1 MHKFQFFAAGICAAL
16 TAPALAA
23 AAPAAKATAT
33 APDPERLKL
42 AARVSAVLWPNGTYV
57 RIFQGMT
64 GGENGLF
71 DMVLDLRPGDIMGGM
86 FEGAAAGPDAQAAKD
101 APPKKPSPTLRE
113 SIVAEDPYFEERMR
127 ISMKVAEEEMTR
139 LAAPIEP
146 KLREGLAKS
155 IARRF
160 TTEQLVPI
168 ATFFETPAGKAYA
181 EQSFSMFVDKD
192 VMLALISSVPAVVKE
207 VPGIMEK
214 IHKATAH
221 LPKPK
226 HKAPEVTDDSSANGD
241 AGDNGETDEKTDS
254 DMPST

>member
-1 MHKFQFFAAGICAAL
+1 MHKFRFFAAGICAAL
-16 TAPALAA
+16 SAPALG
-23 AAPAAKATAT
+23 AAPPPPKTTAT

-64 GGENGLF
+64 GGQDGLF
-71 DMVLDLRPGDIMGGM
+71 DMVLDLRPGEIMGAM
-86 FEGAAAGPDAQAAKD
+86 FEGAAAGPEAKPGKD
-101 APPKKPSPTLRE
+101 APPRKPSPTLRE
-113 SIVAEDPYFEERMR
+113 SIVADDPHFEERMR

-139 LAAPIEP
+139 LAGPIEP

-160 TTEQLVPI
+160 TTEQLVPL
-168 ATFFETPAGKAYA
+168 ATFFETDAGKAYA
-181 EQSFSMFVDKD
+181 AQSLSLFFDKD
-192 VMLALISSVPAVVKE
+192 VILAMISSVPAVAKE

-214 IHKATAH
+214 VEKATAH

-226 HKAPEVTDDSSANGD
+226 PKAPDVTDDTD
-241 AGDNGETDEKTDS
+241 DNDEADDS
-254 DMPST
+254 GMPST

>member
-1 MHKFQFFAAGICAAL
+1 MHKLQFLAAGICAAL
-16 TAPALAA
+16 STPALAT
-23 AAPAAKATAT
+23 AAPPAKPTAT

-64 GGENGLF
+64 GGEDGLF
-71 DMVLDLRPGDIMGGM
+71 DMVLDLRPGEIMGAM
-86 FEGAAAGPDAQAAKD
+86 FEGAAAGPEAQAAKD

-160 TTEQLVPI
+160 TTAQLVPI
-168 ATFFETPAGKAYA
+168 ATFFETDAGRAYA

-207 VPGIMEK
+207 VPGIMEN
-214 IHKATAH
+214 IEKATAH

-226 HKAPEVTDDSSANGD
+226 HKPPEVTDDSDTSD
-241 AGDNGETDEKTDS
+241 TDDTDEKTDS
-254 DMPST
+254 DPPST

>member
-1 MHKFQFFAAGICAAL
+1 MHKFQFIAAGICAAL
-16 TAPALAA
+16 SAPALAA
-23 AAPAAKATAT
+23 AAPPAKTTAT

-64 GGENGLF
+64 GGEDGLF
-71 DMVLDLRPGDIMGGM
+71 DMVLDLRPGDIMGAM
-86 FEGAAAGPDAQAAKD
+86 FEGAAAGSEAKPGK
-101 APPKKPSPTLRE
+101 ASPPAKPSPTLRE

-146 KLREGLAKS
+146 KLRDGLAKS

-160 TTEQLVPI
+160 TTAQLVPI
-168 ATFFETPAGKAYA
+168 AAFFETDAGKAYA

-214 IHKATAH
+214 IEKATAH

-226 HKAPEVTDDSSANGD
+226 KAPEVTDDDGD
-241 AGDNGETDEKTDS
+241 TDDDTDDKTDS